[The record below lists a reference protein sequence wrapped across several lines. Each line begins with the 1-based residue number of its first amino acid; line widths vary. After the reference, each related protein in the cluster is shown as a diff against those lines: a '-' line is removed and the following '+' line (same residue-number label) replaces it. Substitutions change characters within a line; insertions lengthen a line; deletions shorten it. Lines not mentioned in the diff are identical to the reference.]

1 LNGDDYGLPE
11 LRLQSVDWQK
21 EHEQFQILC
30 TEKDGLLAKQAEQ
43 ATQIS
48 GLQRENGNLDLVVA
62 KLRVKIIEL
71 EKEIGAL
78 SVQLLDMDESLA
90 ESGFVSSTV
99 RSTR

>member
-1 LNGDDYGLPE
+1 M
-11 LRLQSVDWQK
+11 
-21 EHEQFQILC
+21 
-30 TEKDGLLAKQAEQ
+30 T
-43 ATQIS
+43 

-90 ESGFVSSTV
+90 ESVFVSSTV
-99 RSTR
+99 KSTW

>member
-1 LNGDDYGLPE
+1 M
-11 LRLQSVDWQK
+11 
-21 EHEQFQILC
+21 
-30 TEKDGLLAKQAEQ
+30 T
-43 ATQIS
+43 

-90 ESGFVSSTV
+90 ESVFMSSTV

>member
-1 LNGDDYGLPE
+1 
-11 LRLQSVDWQK
+11 V
-21 EHEQFQILC
+21 
-30 TEKDGLLAKQAEQ
+30 T
-43 ATQIS
+43 

>member
-1 LNGDDYGLPE
+1 
-11 LRLQSVDWQK
+11 V
-21 EHEQFQILC
+21 
-30 TEKDGLLAKQAEQ
+30 T
-43 ATQIS
+43 

-90 ESGFVSSTV
+90 ESVFVSSTV

>member
-1 LNGDDYGLPE
+1 
-11 LRLQSVDWQK
+11 V
-21 EHEQFQILC
+21 
-30 TEKDGLLAKQAEQ
+30 T
-43 ATQIS
+43 

-90 ESGFVSSTV
+90 ESVFMSSTV
-99 RSTR
+99 KSTW

>member
-1 LNGDDYGLPE
+1 M
-11 LRLQSVDWQK
+11 
-21 EHEQFQILC
+21 
-30 TEKDGLLAKQAEQ
+30 T
-43 ATQIS
+43 

-90 ESGFVSSTV
+90 ESVFVSSTV
-99 RSTR
+99 KSTR

>member
-1 LNGDDYGLPE
+1 M
-11 LRLQSVDWQK
+11 
-21 EHEQFQILC
+21 
-30 TEKDGLLAKQAEQ
+30 T
-43 ATQIS
+43 
-48 GLQRENGNLDLVVA
+48 GLQRENGHLDLVVA

-90 ESGFVSSTV
+90 ESVLVSSKV

>member
-1 LNGDDYGLPE
+1 M
-11 LRLQSVDWQK
+11 
-21 EHEQFQILC
+21 
-30 TEKDGLLAKQAEQ
+30 T
-43 ATQIS
+43 

>member
-1 LNGDDYGLPE
+1 
-11 LRLQSVDWQK
+11 V
-21 EHEQFQILC
+21 
-30 TEKDGLLAKQAEQ
+30 T
-43 ATQIS
+43 

-78 SVQLLDMDESLA
+78 SVRLLDMDESLA
-90 ESGFVSSTV
+90 ESVFVSSTA

>member
-1 LNGDDYGLPE
+1 M
-11 LRLQSVDWQK
+11 
-21 EHEQFQILC
+21 
-30 TEKDGLLAKQAEQ
+30 T
-43 ATQIS
+43 

-90 ESGFVSSTV
+90 ESVFVSSTV

>member
-1 LNGDDYGLPE
+1 
-11 LRLQSVDWQK
+11 V
-21 EHEQFQILC
+21 
-30 TEKDGLLAKQAEQ
+30 T
-43 ATQIS
+43 

-90 ESGFVSSTV
+90 ESVFVSSTV
-99 RSTR
+99 KSTR

>member
-1 LNGDDYGLPE
+1 M
-11 LRLQSVDWQK
+11 
-21 EHEQFQILC
+21 
-30 TEKDGLLAKQAEQ
+30 T
-43 ATQIS
+43 

-90 ESGFVSSTV
+90 ESVFMSSTV
-99 RSTR
+99 KSTW

>member
-1 LNGDDYGLPE
+1 
-11 LRLQSVDWQK
+11 V
-21 EHEQFQILC
+21 
-30 TEKDGLLAKQAEQ
+30 T
-43 ATQIS
+43 
-48 GLQRENGNLDLVVA
+48 GLQRENGHLDLVVA

-90 ESGFVSSTV
+90 ESVLVSSKV

>member
-1 LNGDDYGLPE
+1 
-11 LRLQSVDWQK
+11 V
-21 EHEQFQILC
+21 
-30 TEKDGLLAKQAEQ
+30 T
-43 ATQIS
+43 

-90 ESGFVSSTV
+90 ESVFVSSTV
-99 RSTR
+99 KSTW

>member
-1 LNGDDYGLPE
+1 M
-11 LRLQSVDWQK
+11 
-21 EHEQFQILC
+21 
-30 TEKDGLLAKQAEQ
+30 T
-43 ATQIS
+43 

-90 ESGFVSSTV
+90 ESVLVSSKV